1 MAHLPN
7 QSTHEMSDI
16 YEYTEEELR
25 GLGDIIIWTTIYA
38 AIHNDGV
45 IQPTEKAV
53 AIRQTHVRAISS
65 EPYLV
70 PIYRHLETHFE
81 ADFDRFAAELSGT
94 QDEKEEYIQG
104 KLEKATEILPIIGP
118 LFPERFTR
126 DLGKLY
132 NRVFSADSSIFQ
144 LFMMP
149 ILTNRLDK
157 FGRKE

>member
-1 MAHLPN
+1 M
-7 QSTHEMSDI
+7 
-16 YEYTEEELR
+16 R
-25 GLGDIIIWTTIYA
+25 R
-38 AIHNDGV
+38 
-45 IQPTEKAV
+45 K
-53 AIRQTHVRAISS
+53 
-65 EPYLV
+65 
-70 PIYRHLETHFE
+70 
-81 ADFDRFAAELSGT
+81 
-94 QDEKEEYIQG
+94 KEYIQG